1 MGLFGKRSKPA
12 AGAGETRQADTLAS
26 EEQLELSA
34 TAESVARQWWE
45 EKTGSPMPD
54 EVDEWIRQ
62 LTRTEARRLNIA
74 TAMLTPEQEE
84 QVRSDRKLG
93 EVRMENIESQMRRAR
108 IQKSL
113 LDDYERLKQTLKEHS
128 AKLYSLT
135 KELEDKG
142 KDAEALD
149 RFEALE
155 PIHGQWLR
163 LGWLLEASE
172 DNRKLFDETL
182 AELEGASGKEA
193 EELEAMR
200 HLGKELEESEKQM
213 RAVGEKIEQ
222 VYHIQG
228 ERTILNLDIHSIQ
241 EFIASLQQR
250 KQALGQELGEQTAE
264 EQRLRAEMAR
274 VSAAKASLEPHKQM
288 LSQGKHLL
296 LRLDAMS
303 GVKAELDLVEAELR
317 QSTEELRKANAALE
331 SVGAEAVETDA
342 DIEII
347 NTKLQS
353 HRTDIAEADSYTLQE
368 RALRQTTL
376 QQMLLCAQSHWAHI
390 RDGYQEIDETSGKL
404 LTLRQRTESLRQSL
418 ASLNKEVEALR
429 TECSDREHTLIV
441 SDSQTVMQLRSNL
454 KEGTSCAVCGALH
467 HPYHS
472 DTLLEQKKLL
482 GDLRSEYEQRK
493 AELEA
498 KEKASRQ
505 MLTELTQKTAML
517 SLLEGQLTRLK
528 ERQERLVGEWEVY
541 ARLDSSLRECSS
553 TTNMEAR
560 TEMIRQLAAN
570 ADRDAK
576 QAQQELGNHNYHQS
590 RINELLGELAQKEQ
604 RKSELQKRL
613 SEVNTS
619 CQVLEKHV
627 AYLRQ
632 SHALTLG
639 RFRSL
644 YEETGR
650 LVSLPGWMGEMQA
663 DGGEALK
670 QRIADM
676 LERQQECE
684 REEAQLAR
692 RLETLL
698 SLLDKARDT
707 EALLDNSIHHAQTSL
722 ESRLTL
728 LQEGERSLQLL
739 LGEADEKAFY
749 EEALSALT
757 RSFEAER
764 GQAKA
769 LLEAATRHSSLKG
782 KLQALEQRAA
792 ALSESLTRQRLGI
805 DTWLSRHNTTGLPLQ
820 HSDLEEAFT
829 SRLDWNALRQGIR
842 EARLRRELE
851 QELVNLLNARVLATQ
866 ADLSRT
872 SRDIDAVTLESV
884 RKQTDSLYTQYR
896 EVALQTAESVFRLRR
911 HQLCLQQLERET
923 ANLESLKG

>member
-1 MGLFGKRSKPA
+1 MGLFGKRSK
-12 AGAGETRQADTLAS
+12 ETRQADTLAR

-54 EVDEWIRQ
+54 EVDEWLRQ

-84 QVRSDRKLG
+84 QARSEGKLG
-93 EVRMENIESQMRRAR
+93 EVRMQNIESQMRRAR

-113 LDDYERLKQTLKEHS
+113 IEDYERLKQSLGEHS
-128 AKLYSLT
+128 ARLYTLS

-142 KDAEALD
+142 KDAEQLD

-155 PIHGQWLR
+155 PVYGQWLR
-163 LGWLLEASE
+163 LRALLVDSD
-172 DNRKLFDETL
+172 DNRRLLQQTLDEL
-182 AELEGASGKEA
+182 SEAEEKEA
-193 EELEAMR
+193 EELKAMAQ
-200 HLGKELEESEKQM
+200 LGKELDESEKQM

-250 KQALGQELGEQTAE
+250 KEALGLELGEQTE
-264 EQRLRAEMAR
+264 EERRLREELAR
-274 VSAAKASLEPHKQM
+274 VSAKKASLEPHRQM
-288 LSQGKHLL
+288 LSQGRHVL
-296 LRLDAMS
+296 LRLNVMS
-303 GVKAELDLVEAELR
+303 SAKAELDLVSAELR
-317 QSTEELRKANAALE
+317 QSTEELRKANNALE
-331 SVGAEAVETDA
+331 AVGAEAVETDA

-353 HRTDIAEADSYTLQE
+353 HRSDIAVADSYTLQE

-404 LTLRQRTESLRQSL
+404 LALRQRTESLRQSL
-418 ASLNKEVEALR
+418 APLTKELEALR
-429 TECSDREHTLIV
+429 AECADREHTLIV
-441 SDSQTVMQLRSNL
+441 SESQTVTQLRGNL
-454 KEGTSCAVCGALH
+454 KEGTACAVCGALH

-493 AELEA
+493 AELDA
-498 KEKASRQ
+498 KEKAHGQ
-505 MLTELTQKTAML
+505 TLTELTQKTAML
-517 SLLEGQLTRLK
+517 SLTEAQLLRLR
-528 ERQERLVGEWEVY
+528 ERQQRLVSEWEIY
-541 ARLDSSLRECSS
+541 ARLDSSLRECSP

-576 QAQQELGNHNYHQS
+576 QAQQELGNYNYHQS
-590 RINELLGELAQKEQ
+590 RISELSQELAQKEQ
-604 RKSELQKRL
+604 KKSDLQKRL
-613 SEVNTS
+613 SQVNTS
-619 CQVLEKHV
+619 SQVLEKHV

-632 SHALTLG
+632 SQALTQA
-639 RFRSL
+639 RYRSL
-644 YEETGR
+644 YEEVNR
-650 LVSLPGWMGEMQA
+650 LVSLPGWMSQMQA
-663 DGGEALK
+663 DGGESLK

-676 LERQQECE
+676 LREQEE
-684 REEAQLAR
+684 LEAEEARLTG
-692 RLETLL
+692 RLEALL
-698 SLLDKARDT
+698 SLLDKGRDT
-707 EALLDNSIHHAQTSL
+707 QALLESCAHHAQTSL

-728 LQEGERSLQLL
+728 LGEGERTLQLI
-739 LGEADEKAFY
+739 LGDMDEKAFY
-749 EEALSALT
+749 DAALQSLT
-757 RSFEAER
+757 NSFERLR
-764 GQAKA
+764 GQSKA
-769 LLEAATRHSSLKG
+769 LLDAARSLSSLKG
-782 KLQALEQRAA
+782 KQQALEAQASSISDGISRH
-792 ALSESLTRQRLGI
+792 RLGI
-805 DTWLSRHNTTGLPLQ
+805 DTWLSHHNASGLPMQ

-829 SRLDWNALRQGIR
+829 SPKDWNALRQTIR
-842 EARLRRELE
+842 EARLRRETE
-851 QELVNLLNARVLATQ
+851 QELVNHLNARVLTVQ

-872 SRDIDAVTLESV
+872 STDIDAVTHERVL
-884 RKQTDSLYTQYR
+884 RQMDSLYTQYR

-911 HQLCLQQLERET
+911 HQLCLQQLEQET
-923 ANLESLKG
+923 AKLQSLRG